1 MVEILELLELL
12 LVQYEDGRY
21 LNDAILFLIIILVIS
36 LAASIVYS
44 VYKVLAAN
52 GKDLWI
58 ALIISYAIVAL
69 SVHFGPRDSLSL
81 AQAAALITIGTGTV
95 FLVITGKMKD
105 SVRFFTRRTRERI
118 GDVDDE

>member
-36 LAASIVYS
+36 LAASIIYS

-58 ALIISYAIVAL
+58 ALLISYVIVIL
-69 SVHFGPRDSLSL
+69 SVHVGPRSSISIV
-81 AQAAALITIGTGTV
+81 QAIVLTIIGTGTV

-105 SVRFFTRRTRERI
+105 SVRLFTRRTRERI

>member
-36 LAASIVYS
+36 LAASIIYS

-58 ALIISYAIVAL
+58 ALLISYAIVIL
-69 SVHFGPRDSLSL
+69 SVHIGPRSSVSIV
-81 AQAAALITIGTGTV
+81 QAIVLTIIGTGTV

-105 SVRFFTRRTRERI
+105 SVRLFTRRTRERI